1 MYKLFKNIKPSVS
14 LVTLLILATAV
25 GFEKTACSS
34 FDAVNSY
41 GSSPVL
47 NKQKTSNGYVLIS
60 PFSQKSEKGEKNKIY
75 LTDSY
80 GREVK
85 SWEVESGVFY
95 SVLKPNGNLVV
106 SQQKDLAGGKTG
118 IIQEQDWNN
127 NIVWEYKNEEMNHD
141 FKVLPN
147 DNIALTLWKE
157 MPTELAVKIKGGVA
171 GTEPKTGIL
180 GDRLIEVDNNGKEVW
195 SWAAYE
201 HLDPILDPFPDY
213 SARASWTMIFGFS
226 YLPKDPIE
234 GKEAYLLSLRVI
246 NKLIIVRK
254 DDGQIIWKS
263 PEGMVSG
270 QHDPTILPNGNI
282 LVFNNNIG
290 EIYNTPPA
298 GSNILEINP
307 KTNEV
312 VWKLE
317 NGHKGLENNRF
328 FSYLVGGAQRLSNGN
343 TFVSDGQHGHWFE
356 VTPDKELVWDLENPF
371 LTSKTGIW
379 PNNAMF
385 KAKKYTDE
393 DVKWPEKLSSSRP
406 LRGEICEKLGR

>member
-1 MYKLFKNIKPSVS
+1 MFKLFKNIKPSVS

-127 NIVWEYKNEEMNHD
+127 NIVWEYKNEEMHHD

-171 GTEPKTGIL
+171 GTEPKKGIL
-180 GDRLIEVDNNGKEVW
+180 
-195 SWAAYE
+195 
-201 HLDPILDPFPDY
+201 
-213 SARASWTMIFGFS
+213 
-226 YLPKDPIE
+226 
-234 GKEAYLLSLRVI
+234 
-246 NKLIIVRK
+246 
-254 DDGQIIWKS
+254 
-263 PEGMVSG
+263 
-270 QHDPTILPNGNI
+270 
-282 LVFNNNIG
+282 
-290 EIYNTPPA
+290 
-298 GSNILEINP
+298 
-307 KTNEV
+307 
-312 VWKLE
+312 
-317 NGHKGLENNRF
+317 
-328 FSYLVGGAQRLSNGN
+328 
-343 TFVSDGQHGHWFE
+343 
-356 VTPDKELVWDLENPF
+356 
-371 LTSKTGIW
+371 
-379 PNNAMF
+379 
-385 KAKKYTDE
+385 
-393 DVKWPEKLSSSRP
+393 
-406 LRGEICEKLGR
+406 